1 MWWGSGCV
9 GGRTKRCR
17 VFWEAGRDNGE
28 VEVVTDHSGT
38 DGELVCAHP
47 VRVRISSNC
56 RKRIIFAFV
65 LFRCKI

>member
-9 GGRTKRCR
+9 WGRTRRYR
-17 VFWEAGRDNGE
+17 VFGEAGRDNGE

-38 DGELVCAHP
+38 DGELICAHP